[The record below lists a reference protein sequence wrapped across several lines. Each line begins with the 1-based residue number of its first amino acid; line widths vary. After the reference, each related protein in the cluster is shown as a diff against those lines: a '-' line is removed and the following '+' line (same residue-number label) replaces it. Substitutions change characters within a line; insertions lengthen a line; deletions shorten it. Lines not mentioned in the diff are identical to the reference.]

1 MSYPVVT
8 FQTVSASAPV
18 VSVPLDYV
26 ASAPYA
32 LPAVDAADTLTA
44 ALLVANSVF
53 RKDVTL
59 TANRALTLPSAAALV
74 AAIPGAVV
82 GTTLEFCVST
92 GNLSVNGDVVVTAGT
107 GGTVVG
113 AAAVDTASQ
122 GCFRV
127 RLSNVSSGTA
137 AYTVTRL

>member
-1 MSYPVVT
+1 MSYPVVS
-8 FQTVSASAPV
+8 FQTVSATSPVINAPLELAV
-18 VSVPLDYV
+18 APL
-26 ASAPYA
+26 S

-44 ALLVANSVF
+44 AQLVKNSVF

-59 TANRALTLPSAAALV
+59 TANRNLTLPAASALV

-82 GTTLEFCVST
+82 GTTLEVCVST
-92 GNLSVNGDVVVTAGT
+92 GNLSTNGDVVVTAGA

-113 AAAVDTASQ
+113 AAAVDTLSQ

-127 RLSNVSSGTA
+127 RLTNVSSGTA
-137 AYTVTRL
+137 AYTATRL